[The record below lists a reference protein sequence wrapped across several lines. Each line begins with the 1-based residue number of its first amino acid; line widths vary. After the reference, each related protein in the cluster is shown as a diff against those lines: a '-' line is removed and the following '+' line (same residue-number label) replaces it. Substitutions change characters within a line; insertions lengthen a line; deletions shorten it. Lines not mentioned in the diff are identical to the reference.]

1 MTEDELEN
9 LADLIVDKII
19 KNVGVLQGHI
29 SDEKTT
35 TSDL

>member
-19 KNVGVLQGHI
+19 KRQAEYDAEFMQQLK
-29 SDEKTT
+29 E
-35 TSDL
+35 